1 MADDENSDGSA
12 EEGIPLLLNPA
23 TRIPTVEIPRG
34 EELLQFSFRHI
45 DLVNEKFSL
54 SECTTEFFCLLME
67 TIKTFS
73 NWTVDDFQDQN
84 NKEHRHLID
93 FRQTTEL
100 NGFRD
105 VVDPDQFDYHEAWQ
119 FQLFRTEL
127 WRVHGILVDNTFF
140 VIWHD
145 PMHKL
150 FPINNSN

>member
-1 MADDENSDGSA
+1 MADDENRDGKNG
-12 EEGIPLLLNPA
+12 EGVPLLLNLA

-45 DLVNEKFSL
+45 DLENVKFSL
-54 SECTTEFFCLLME
+54 SECPAEFFCSLME

-84 NKEHRHLID
+84 NKERRHLID

-119 FQLFRTEL
+119 FQLSKTE
-127 WRVHGILVDNTFF
+127 
-140 VIWHD
+140 
-145 PMHKL
+145 
-150 FPINNSN
+150 